1 MIDRSLALF
10 FGLIVG
16 LMGYI
21 FTTKKKIIK
30 ENFLPSMTYKVDR
43 VAAPNEDFAHKGEFW
58 SVPGTY
64 QSLVAPRSASV
75 QYGSQIQYNLPPES
89 LLAYSS
95 ETPFANDG
103 LLTTG
108 EGDIVQPVTY
118 DRFMFSNKK
127 SRLRE
132 HGDPIRGDLP
142 IIPHNSDWFR
152 PSVQPHIDLKEGAM
166 QVMGGFDNDT
176 NNQLSLLMAASA
188 GNAMQTFGGMN
199 FSGDDG
205 LSAHMGA
212 FMRSPVYESSSSM
225 TAAQDT
231 DTNLMKF
238 MSAAPQGSNI
248 VQGFAATGMVPQYM
262 TASNMG
268 LFSSVGLAPKI
279 TADNA
284 GVFSTLG
291 MVPQTAVQ
299 IERSGDINVMRG

>member
-1 MIDRSLALF
+1 MIERSLTLLV
-10 FGLIVG
+10 GLIVG

-21 FTTKKKIIK
+21 YATKKKTIK

-43 VAAPNEDFAHKGEFW
+43 VAAPNEEFASKGEFW

-75 QYGSQIQYNLPPES
+75 QYGSQIQYNLPSEDI
-89 LLAYSS
+89 LAYRSD
-95 ETPFANDG
+95 TPFANDG

-108 EGDIVQPVTY
+108 EGDVVQPIIY
-118 DRFMFSNKK
+118 DRFMFSNKR

-166 QVMGGFDNDT
+166 QVMGGFDNET
-176 NNQLSLLMAASA
+176 NNQLSLLMATSA
-188 GNAMQTFGGMN
+188 GNAMQTFGGVN

-205 LSAHMGA
+205 LSSQMGA
-212 FMRSPVYESSSSM
+212 YMRSSSVSDNIDNNVDS
-225 TAAQDT
+225 
-231 DTNLMKF
+231 NLMKF
-238 MSAAPQGSNI
+238 MSAAPQGSNL

-262 TASNMG
+262 TPENMNVFSNINRMPQET
-268 LFSSVGLAPKI
+268 SENV
-279 TADNA
+279 NM
-284 GVFSTLG
+284 FSTLG
-291 MVPQTAVQ
+291 MVPQTTTIVD
-299 IERSGDINVMRG
+299 RSGDINVMRG